1 VNAACE
7 RGDGLATFPS
17 PGFKERAIMLIHK
30 GVIVFAI
37 LAGSVA
43 PAQNIVHQPVNPNGV
58 TEIHTA
64 LDHISVLSLPEKI
77 VRVAKGSEAMEI
89 EWHDNSVYIEPVKA
103 GQSTNLMV
111 WTEHQ
116 FSTYELDAPGDV
128 HNMSFV
134 IDETASPLP
143 QASGGP
149 RAGSIPSSQ
158 EVQRRTD
165 SVIGNTLLQMTP
177 VVPRGIRPGKDSV
190 TVLIKEVLRDK
201 TLLYVRFSVSNSASH
216 PYRIV
221 SPNVITISPTKNA
234 EALAAMKHLQISE
247 ETTYQF
253 QSTSTSQVVV
263 RGTALIEKDVAPGAT
278 VEGVLTLQP
287 TDLEK
292 AGVYKFI
299 FGDDGGHHV
308 QATAVL

>member
-1 VNAACE
+1 
-7 RGDGLATFPS
+7 
-17 PGFKERAIMLIHK
+17 MLIQK
-30 GVIVFAI
+30 GVVTIAI
-37 LAGSVA
+37 LAGSMA
-43 PAQNIVHQPVNPNGV
+43 LAQNIVHQPVNPNGV

-77 VRVAKGSEAMEI
+77 VRVAKGSDAMEI

-134 IDETASPLP
+134 VDETASPLP
-143 QASGGP
+143 KGSGP
-149 RAGSIPSSQ
+149 PVVGSLPSPQ
-158 EVQRRTD
+158 EIQRKTD
-165 SVIGNTLLQMTP
+165 SVLGNTLLAVTP
-177 VVPRGIRPGKDSV
+177 VLPRGIRTGKDSV
-190 TVLIKEVLRDK
+190 TVLIKEVLRDQ
-201 TLLYVRFSVSNSASH
+201 TSLYVRFSVTNSASH

-221 SPNVITISPTKNA
+221 SPNVFTISPTKNA
-234 EALAAMKHLQISE
+234 DALGAMRNLQIPE
-247 ETTYQF
+247 DTTYQF
-253 QSTSTSQVVV
+253 QSASTSQVVV
-263 RGTALIEKDVAPGAT
+263 RGTALPEKDLAPGAT

-287 TDLEK
+287 ADLEK

-299 FGDDGGHHV
+299 FGDDEGHHV

>member
-1 VNAACE
+1 
-7 RGDGLATFPS
+7 
-17 PGFKERAIMLIHK
+17 MLIQK
-30 GVIVFAI
+30 DVIVLAI
-37 LAGSVA
+37 LTGSVVS
-43 PAQNIVHQPVNPNGV
+43 AQNIVHQPVNPSGV

-77 VRVAKGSEAMEI
+77 IRVAKGSDAMEI

-143 QASGGP
+143 QPGGSP
-149 RAGSIPSSQ
+149 KAGSTPSAQ

-165 SVIGNTLLQMTP
+165 SVIGNTLLQVAP
-177 VVPRGIRPGKDSV
+177 VGPRGIRPGKDSV
-190 TVLIKEVLRDK
+190 TVLIKEVLRDQ
-201 TLLYVRFSVSNSASH
+201 TSLYVRFSVNNSSSH

-221 SPNVITISPTKNA
+221 SPNVFTISPTKNA
-234 EALAAMKHLQISE
+234 DALAAMKNLQISE
-247 ETTYQF
+247 ETAYQF
-253 QSTSTSQVVV
+253 QSASTSQVVV
-263 RGTALIEKDVAPGAT
+263 RGTALPEKDVAPGAT
-278 VEGVLTLQP
+278 VDGVLTLQP
-287 TDLEK
+287 ADLEK
-292 AGVYKFI
+292 AGVYRFI
-299 FGDDGGHHV
+299 FGDDEGRHV